1 MRKEDEVEMYERL
14 DFYFLTVNHQMIL
27 TSTGTGGM
35 NYEML

>member
-1 MRKEDEVEMYERL
+1 MRKEDEVGIYERL
-14 DFYFLTVNHQMIL
+14 NSYFLTLNHQMIL